1 MNIKCGSICIN
12 QNSLA
17 GYGFVT
23 SSFPQSAE
31 CILTVSTNHFTESLS
46 SVALLGTA
54 LHWNITQ
61 CPVKEETT
69 WDGIRQQ
76 GDCVTEATHRRGR
89 TWDAEEMSL
98 LLTLRLILKP
108 LWSDWL
114 VLSANIVCVCNYV
127 CVYALAGVEPCVESG
142 SGKERRM
149 SSTEMKWMSRLPG
162 LNRIKCYT
170 NQPVE
175 PNQVSTLH
183 PSCSTMG
190 TGICWFYCS
199 EDNTWVVVP
208 WGTFSYKK
216 KIKHK

>member
-17 GYGFVT
+17 GCGFVT

-31 CILTVSTNHFTESLS
+31 CILTVSTNHFTESLR

-61 CPVKEETT
+61 CPVKEENDLRWNKINKMT
-69 WDGIRQQ
+69 WLTCKINM
-76 GDCVTEATHRRGR
+76 TEATHRRVGR
-89 TWDAEEMSL
+89 WRRSL

-142 SGKERRM
+142 SGKERCM

-183 PSCSTMG
+183 PSCSTMVLAYVG
-190 TGICWFYCS
+190 FTALKTTHG
-199 EDNTWVVVP
+199 
-208 WGTFSYKK
+208 
-216 KIKHK
+216 